1 MKEMGHDKPIR
12 QNLTVAPIVKFLFDV
27 GLLNPML
34 GCSHKEIKQQSYGFL
49 SMKKAA
55 TLLRF

>member
-1 MKEMGHDKPIR
+1 VVIAK
-12 QNLTVAPIVKFLFDV
+12 LFLFDV

-34 GCSHKEIKQQSYGFL
+34 GCCDKEIKQQGYGFL

-55 TLLRF
+55 TLLRFCY